1 MKNNK
6 LENFNQ
12 KVLEVID
19 YLASKDEVA
28 WVEVARINDDGSEDH
43 VYREVRNPLQMH
55 QAVSIWETYTKT
67 HPKSEIKFHID
78 INCTEHPYE
87 FDDFSYY
94 TDIIDTGSTIL
105 TIPEIIEVYGAQ
117 Q

>member
-6 LENFNQ
+6 LENFNH

-19 YLASKDEVA
+19 HLAFKKEVP
-28 WVEVARINDDGSEDH
+28 WIEVARINNDGIEDNWARG
-43 VYREVRNPLQMH
+43 VFNLLQIDV
-55 QAVSIWETYTKT
+55 AVKTWKKYLQT
-67 HPKSEIKFHID
+67 HPQSEIKFHID
-78 INCTEHPYE
+78 FDDGNPYE

-105 TIPEIIEVYGAQ
+105 TIAEMIEVYGGVQ
-117 Q
+117 